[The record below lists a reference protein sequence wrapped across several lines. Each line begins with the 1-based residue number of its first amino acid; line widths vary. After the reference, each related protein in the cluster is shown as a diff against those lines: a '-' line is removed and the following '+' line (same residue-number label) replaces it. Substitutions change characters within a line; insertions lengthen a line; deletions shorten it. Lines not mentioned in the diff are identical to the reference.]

1 MDWSEREVA
10 LTVAD
15 YFEML
20 LSEVEGRPYRKADH
34 RRELMTRLD
43 GRSASSIERKHQNIS
58 AILLESGIPPIDGYK
73 PLGNYQH
80 LLRETVFRFLR
91 EHPELQQSLI
101 SAGLMIPGSAP
112 TPLADYGSIIVDPP
126 SYSGFRLGEPP
137 PCYEDGNHGRID
149 YAENDLRNRALGRL
163 GEKFVF
169 DLEKR
174 NLLAA
179 GRDDLAGRV
188 EWAAD
193 TRGDGLGYDI
203 VSFDTETGRERLIE
217 VKTTNLGIYTPF
229 YITRNELSTSDR
241 RPEEYRLYRLFRFS
255 RDLRLF
261 VMNPPLE
268 RYCRLEPSVY
278 RASFG

>member
-20 LSEVEGRPYRKADH
+20 LSEVEGHTYRKADH
-34 RRELMTRLD
+34 RRQLMEQLE
-43 GRSASSIERKHQNIS
+43 GRSAASIERKHQNIS

-73 PLGNYQH
+73 PLGNYQR
-80 LLRETVFRFLR
+80 LLRDTVFTYLR
-91 EHPELQQSLI
+91 EHPGLQVSLI
-101 SAGLMIPGSAP
+101 RAGLEIPDSAP
-112 TPLADYGSIIVDPP
+112 VPRAGDGSIIVDPP
-126 SYSGFRLGEPP
+126 SFAAVGLGEPP
-137 PCYEDGNHGRID
+137 AGYVARNPSRID
-149 YAENDLRNRALGRL
+149 FAERDLRNRELGRL
-163 GEKFVF
+163 GEEFVL
-169 DLEKR
+169 DLERR

-179 GRDDLAGRV
+179 GRDDLAKRV
-188 EWAAD
+188 EWVAD

-203 VSFDTETGRERLIE
+203 VSFDKETDRNLLIE

-229 YITRNELSTSDR
+229 YLTRNELSTSDR
-241 RPEEYRLYRLFRFS
+241 HADEYRLYRLFRFS

-268 RYCRLEPSVY
+268 RCCHLEPTVY